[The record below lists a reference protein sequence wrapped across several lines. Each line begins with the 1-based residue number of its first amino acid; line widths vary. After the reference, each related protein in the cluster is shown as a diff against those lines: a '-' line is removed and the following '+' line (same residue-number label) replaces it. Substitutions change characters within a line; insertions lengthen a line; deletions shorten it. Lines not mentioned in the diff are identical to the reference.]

1 MATVDP
7 RFLTLLGHELRAPAG
22 VVGGYLALLERDAS
36 LTPAQRRAVEGA
48 RQAQRVIV
56 DILDDAR
63 RLADGAT
70 PAAAHGPAV
79 RLAAVTEAL
88 AVLASSASIG
98 VTIAEPLPPAAVEG
112 PADVLASALF
122 AVARAVTREHGA
134 DVVCSAAVEERHP
147 RAILLRMCPAETA
160 ADASADRVDFQA
172 LRSGLGL
179 ALLVAQARIERLGGT
194 LHDLR
199 RGDARAGVEITLP
212 VHGADV

>member
-22 VVGGYLALLERDAS
+22 VVGGYLALLERDPS
-36 LTPAQRRAVEGA
+36 LTGAQRRAVEGA

-56 DILDDAR
+56 EILDDAR
-63 RLADGAT
+63 RLVDAAT
-70 PAAAHGPAV
+70 PAAANAPTV
-79 RLAAVTEAL
+79 RLPVVTEAL
-88 AVLASSASIG
+88 AVLASSAGIG
-98 VTIAEPLPPAAVEG
+98 VTIAESLPVASVEG

-134 DVVCSAAVEERHP
+134 DVVCSAAIDGQHP
-147 RAILLRMCPAETA
+147 HEVRLRMCPVA
-160 ADASADRVDFQA
+160 AAVDGVADRADFHA

-199 RGDARAGVEITLP
+199 CGGARAGIEVTLP
-212 VHGADV
+212 LHGA